1 MEMPKNNKD
10 IEING
15 RSFRINKL
23 DARTGSFMLFKLMK
37 ILPAILENI
46 NLDKLNLENLSIDNL
61 KDLNLTQM
69 LNPIFE
75 LPEEEFRYIQDNC
88 LKVVYE
94 ILPAGLQLVLNKNN
108 EWGVLDIE
116 SDTGLVM
123 NLTIQSLAFNL
134 MGFFAG
140 SPLTSI
146 IEGVNLSKL
155 NTKI

>member
-1 MEMPKNNKD
+1 MPKNNKD

-15 RSFRINKL
+15 RNFRLKKL
-23 DARTGSFMLFKLMK
+23 DARTGSFMLFKIMK
-37 ILPAILENI
+37 ILPSILENI
-46 NLDKLNLENLSIDNL
+46 NLDKLDPENLSINNL

-88 LKVVYE
+88 LKVIYE
-94 ILPAGLQLVLNKNN
+94 ILPAGLQSVLNKNN

-116 SDTGLVM
+116 NDTGLVM

>member
-15 RSFRINKL
+15 RNFRLKKL
-23 DARTGSFMLFKLMK
+23 DARTGSFMLFKIMK
-37 ILPAILENI
+37 ILPSILENI
-46 NLDKLNLENLSIDNL
+46 NLDKLDPENLSINNL

-88 LKVVYE
+88 LKVIYE
-94 ILPAGLQLVLNKNN
+94 ILPAGLQSVLNKNN

-116 SDTGLVM
+116 NDTGLVM